1 MGYRRLCT
9 RILMTSFT
17 FHPLLQD
24 AALIKKFNLHKINA
38 EQREIITKIQN
49 AGRSCL
55 PAQLIILK
63 HETGWEAWEYND
75 DPVFAIG
82 WIAIQHGKTEKLDT
96 FLQESIEE
104 TFSALSKD
112 SLFIDGCHEYCL
124 DCLERGTAEDYW
136 LCTSTMRH
144 AVIEDVKR
152 SGGDKETLGERQHEA
167 EDIWNDWMMNRLR
180 PLYTKEEVLHA
191 TV

>member
-1 MGYRRLCT
+1 M
-9 RILMTSFT
+9 SFT

-82 WIAIQHGKTEKLDT
+82 WIAIQHGKTEKLDMLL
-96 FLQESIEE
+96 LQAIED
-104 TFSALSKD
+104 TFSTLTKD
-112 SLFIDGCHEYCL
+112 SAFIKGCKEYCL
-124 DCLERGTAEDYW
+124 DCIQRGTPEDYW
-136 LCTSTMRH
+136 LCVSTMRH
-144 AVIEDVKR
+144 AVIEDVKK
-152 SGGDKETLGERQHEA
+152 SGGDKETLGDRQHHA
-167 EDIWNDWMMNRLR
+167 EDDWNLWMMKRIR
-180 PLYTKEEVLHA
+180 PLYTKDEVLYA
-191 TV
+191 TI